1 MRDNALN
8 SKWQRHCEYEDY
20 QLSFILGK
28 FPGSH
33 GLSEGQPHFSLS
45 PQSSTDIPRGGSR
58 LCDHKATGIIVSSK
72 GKALNK
78 AEFKVDYNK
87 CLGPWASVTPHPL
100 LQMTAETK
108 AAEPGVWAEFSS
120 HNYTADVWG
129 RATVSAE
136 GDSFCSCTKNTAS
149 SNMLISCLLPSNNIE
164 GRLRKGHTM
173 PTHLANS
180 VTSPINLD
188 GLSIKHHPPQRTELT
203 RCLSF
208 CWPILA

>member
-1 MRDNALN
+1 MRIV
-8 SKWQRHCEYEDY
+8 SS
-20 QLSFILGK
+20 LSFWASFLEVTVFQKASSIL
-28 FPGSH
+28 PS
-33 GLSEGQPHFSLS
+33 PHN
-45 PQSSTDIPRGGSR
+45 PAQTIPRGGSR
-58 LCDHKATGIIVSSK
+58 LCDRKAAGAIVSGK
-72 GKALNK
+72 GKALDK
-78 AEFKVDYNK
+78 AEFKVDSNK
-87 CLGPWASVTPHPL
+87 SLRPWASAPPLLL

-136 GDSFCSCTKNTAS
+136 GDSFCSCTKSTSS

-180 VTSPINLD
+180 VTRPINLD
-188 GLSIKHHPPQRTELT
+188 GLSIKHQPPQRTELT

-208 CWPILA
+208 C